1 MLVKQNTIQDIGNLI
16 KKLPENKQRKDLFA
30 LHLNLSK
37 MCVAQFRERSLNKL
51 IPLVGMMRCGEE

>member
-1 MLVKQNTIQDIGNLI
+1 MRVKQNTIQDIGNLI

-51 IPLVGMMRCGEE
+51 IPLVVLRGCDEK

>member
-1 MLVKQNTIQDIGNLI
+1 MTQNTIQDIGNLI

-37 MCVAQFRERSLNKL
+37 MCVAQFRE
-51 IPLVGMMRCGEE
+51 VGMKGRDKE

>member
-1 MLVKQNTIQDIGNLI
+1 MTQNTIQDIGNLI

-37 MCVAQFRERSLNKL
+37 MCVAQFRERSLTS
-51 IPLVGMMRCGEE
+51 